1 MGMALTGSLTH
12 WLPTLLVIVVN
23 AVALTE
29 ATSPPTTSGRRQVW
43 MAGILAAG
51 AVAIAATVWQGRETV
66 DRVAKANEAIRTVAR
81 LSSDDD
87 DQIKQLTDRA
97 KSLEEQVAR
106 LKEHTPARVFGAAE
120 TQKLTDY
127 LQKFGGRSVVV
138 SCIPNDLEAY
148 AYANQLVSILKAA
161 KWQAEGPELTRIF
174 GDVHSVGINLYSGP
188 RAPDTAQ
195 ILAGALTA
203 AGIPYQ
209 PRLAP
214 AEAMPASDAVEL
226 FVGALPSAM
235 AATETGSDAHP

>member
-12 WLPTLLVIVVN
+12 WLPTLLVILVN

-29 ATSPPTTSGRRQVW
+29 ATSPPTTSGGRRVW

-51 AVAIAATVWQGRETV
+51 AVAIAATVWQSREAV
-66 DRVAKANEAIRTVAR
+66 DRVAKANEAIGTVAR
-81 LSSDDD
+81 VSGDDD
-87 DQIKQLTDRA
+87 SQIGQLVDRTR
-97 KSLEEQVAR
+97 SLEEQVAR
-106 LKEHTPARVFGAAE
+106 LKEHAPARAFDSAE
-120 TQKLTDY
+120 KAKLTDY

-138 SCIPNDLEAY
+138 SCIPDDLEAY
-148 AYANQLVSILKAA
+148 AYANQLVNILRAA
-161 KWQAEGPELTRIF
+161 KWRPEGPEATRIF
-174 GDVHSVGINLYSGP
+174 GDIRAVGINLYSGP

-203 AGIPYQ
+203 AGIPHQ

-214 AEAMPASDAVEL
+214 AEAMPATDAVEL
-226 FVGALPSAM
+226 FVGGLPSAM